1 MVSGEILFRI
11 RNTPPKRWR
20 AEGYLVKFSP
30 CGLGAELI
38 MQNSTDRNHWGGTI
52 GRWSWSSWSWT
63 WSWPWL
69 YWSPCWWLW
78 GDYAEQ
84 QWPQPFGRRGN
95 NRSISD
101 PHFIK
106 PVQAENVLEQRK
118 YLYLQSGHF
127 ALINWRTF
135 HSEKKSTIIISE
147 TIVRETVNKSY
158 YVRACDQSF
167 VMFHIVQFSEKIGWG
182 VWAQTCY
189 LKCTWLACLFAKQV
203 VTGWY
208 SQVFFFFLPRD
219 N

>member
-11 RNTPPKRWR
+11 RNTPLKRWR
-20 AEGYLVKFSP
+20 DEGYLVKFSP

-52 GRWSWSSWSWT
+52 GWSSWSWT
-63 WSWPWL
+63 WPWPWL
-69 YWSPCWWLW
+69 YWSPCWWLWWLW

-127 ALINWRTF
+127 AAKLQFMVWG
-135 HSEKKSTIIISE
+135 SGAPGAPGAPGLPGLPGL
-147 TIVRETVNKSY
+147 
-158 YVRACDQSF
+158 RAPRWLVGD
-167 VMFHIVQFSEKIGWG
+167 VQQKWDGLL
-182 VWAQTCY
+182 C
-189 LKCTWLACLFAKQV
+189 K
-203 VTGWY
+203 
-208 SQVFFFFLPRD
+208 R
-219 N
+219 

>member
-78 GDYAEQ
+78 WLWGDYAEQ

-101 PHFIK
+101 PEAQKHKTFRIAAFYAQNFSGRSARIHFSRHIK
-106 PVQAENVLEQRK
+106 KRVVL
-118 YLYLQSGHF
+118 SHD
-127 ALINWRTF
+127 I
-135 HSEKKSTIIISE
+135 SKK
-147 TIVRETVNKSY
+147 
-158 YVRACDQSF
+158 C
-167 VMFHIVQFSEKIGWG
+167 
-182 VWAQTCY
+182 
-189 LKCTWLACLFAKQV
+189 
-203 VTGWY
+203 VTL
-208 SQVFFFFLPRD
+208 SRH
-219 N
+219 